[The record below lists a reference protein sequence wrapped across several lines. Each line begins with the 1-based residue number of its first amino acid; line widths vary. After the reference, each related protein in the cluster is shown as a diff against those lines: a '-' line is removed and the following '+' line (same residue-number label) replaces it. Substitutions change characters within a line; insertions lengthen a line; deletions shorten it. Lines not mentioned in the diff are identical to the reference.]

1 MVIFGVD
8 SIFGSKNVI
17 SESSE
22 LSSSSISAKTKKRCF
37 LMFLSPQ
44 CSKRLHTE
52 KNKSDLIAYTSEN
65 NIMSPKYIK
74 SKNNNKIKQK
84 TNSK

>member
-22 LSSSSISAKTKKRCF
+22 LRSFGQNEKKRCF
-37 LMFLSPQ
+37 WMFSQSTVLG
-44 CSKRLHTE
+44 T
-52 KNKSDLIAYTSEN
+52 TSYLVKAIFES
-65 NIMSPKYIK
+65 IESIRAQM
-74 SKNNNKIKQK
+74 QV
-84 TNSK
+84 